1 MPPKRSNPTKKLLF
15 DLVKRLTKSENDQAV
30 ISVYVRFAEQ
40 LKQYSERSTF
50 ECSETYLAEK
60 IKKTLQ
66 LSESSHLVSRFE
78 ELHRRLQCGEFLK
91 KREAVLFFLLCLGSS
106 QKEQSRSSSTVS
118 ITNLSHNATL
128 PQPITSSPQT
138 NDPVSSTLP
147 TLQVTP
153 SALETWRPGGSE
165 MSVSSALRSYVGNVL
180 HTSSDKKS
188 SKMHSTYTSTIASTV
203 LPDPLKRVV
212 LQDLIFSFQGIPG
225 TLLKLDPVSLGF
237 KLDPRFSVSRP
248 IRRVVL
254 RLAELGW
261 LHNRLRRFCEEAESS
276 RSLGLMEKSLVCA
289 LREELTEYYRLVAVL
304 QAQALQQQQLLPS
317 ADSPL
322 SEEPFHGSASSGGL
336 TLRSLGVWALEPT
349 ERLRC
354 LVAIAETSKNRK
366 GGALASAVHSFLQS
380 GDPVERRTARHL
392 LAAVCKPLYLMLS
405 RWVVD
410 GELEDPYGEFFIAA
424 DPQVTGER
432 LWYDKYRVQSD
443 LVPSFVPMAEA
454 NKILAT
460 GKSINFLREV
470 CQDQTPIHGRDM
482 LRQAL
487 DAANVE
493 ALFTSDRDG
502 DLGQV
507 MEMAYQEV
515 SRRVLD
521 VLSGP
526 HKFLENLH
534 ALRRYLLLGQG
545 DFIRHLMEIIN
556 PELCKPAS
564 HLYGHNLSGILETAI
579 RATNAQFE
587 DPEILQRL
595 DVRLLELNAGDIGW
609 DVFTLDYHFSGPIST
624 IFVPNASSYL
634 MLFSTLWRAKRSE
647 YVLTGSWKRQTTAMR
662 MLRKLPELAP
672 VLQRT
677 HLLTAEMI
685 HLVQQMQ
692 YYMLFEVLECSWH
705 EMLGKLGQA
714 ESLDDILKAHM
725 QFLDKTKAGAL
736 LDNES
741 KRLAARL
748 RVVHSL
754 VLSLEKI
761 ETDLHN
767 HALQEL
773 AARNAHE
780 NTIEARGDAGEF
792 GTDTAEEQAYE
803 KARADFKKKYVR
815 DVLTKLTILATD
827 YQEQV
832 KNFLLELADHPNNN
846 LQLLSFRLDFND
858 HYKRR
863 EPRLV
868 APYTYQHR
876 RLSEMGHRVSLT
888 GAASPALNWMTPSFK
903 VNAVWVHLY
912 CASMRNFKIIPSY
925 YFCFLHLSQLP
936 FFNVIYFNIFCIF
949 NFLIKQNKTKHEL
962 LQVVRERR
970 YKRALNSMNLQH
982 SGFQVIS
989 TTFTAMK

>member
-1 MPPKRSNPTKKLLF
+1 MPSEDSSFKKLLYE
-15 DLVKRLTKSENDQAV
+15 LVKRLTKDVDTFQKYMKALTM
-30 ISVYVRFAEQ
+30 
-40 LKQYSERSTF
+40 LKKDPSPSALEW
-50 ECSETYLAEK
+50 SETFLAEK
-60 IKKTLQ
+60 IKIALQ
-66 LSESSHLVSRFE
+66 LSDNSHKIYRFE
-78 ELHRRLQCGEFLK
+78 ELHRRLQCAEFLK
-91 KREAVLFFLLCLGSS
+91 NREAVLLFLLCLGSAQKSNINGQPKINSLPHSLSVLQPVPSEPHNNLPATCSVPSS
-106 QKEQSRSSSTVS
+106 QSTPSVFETWRGSNTIGLSYSRSSPTNISSAASERISPPKMLSTYTAS
-118 ITNLSHNATL
+118 RT
-128 PQPITSSPQT
+128 
-138 NDPVSSTLP
+138 STLP
-147 TLQVTP
+147 MDPLTLISRSGRGDSKA
-153 SALETWRPGGSE
+153 SAQFQNSQA
-165 MSVSSALRSYVGNVL
+165 VSSSLMIG
-180 HTSSDKKS
+180 S
-188 SKMHSTYTSTIASTV
+188 SKSVDRKEVGLS
-203 LPDPLKRVV
+203 LKTNVPEHLV
-212 LQDLIFSFQGIPG
+212 LQDLIFCFQGIPG
-225 TLLKLDPVSLGF
+225 TLLKIDPVTLGF
-237 KLDPRFSVSRP
+237 KIDPMFSVSRP
-248 IRRVVL
+248 VKRMVM
-254 RLAELGW
+254 RLTELGW
-261 LHNRLRRFCEEAESS
+261 LHNKLRRFCEEAESS
-276 RSLGLMEKSLVCA
+276 RSLGLMEKSLVGA

-304 QAQALQQQQLLPS
+304 QAQQRQQVS
-317 ADSPL
+317 
-322 SEEPFHGSASSGGL
+322 SASDPSFCDIYSQEGKKCGAL
-336 TLRSLGVWALEPT
+336 TLRSLAVWVMDPI

-354 LVAIAETSKNRK
+354 FVAIAEASVNRK
-366 GGALASAVHSFLQS
+366 GGALASAVYSFLQS
-380 GDPVERRTARHL
+380 GDPVVRSTARHL
-392 LAAVCKPLYLMLS
+392 LAAVCKPLYVMLS

-432 LWYDKYRVQSD
+432 LWYDKYRVQCD
-443 LVPSFVPMAEA
+443 LVPSFVPMTEA

-470 CQDQTPIHGRDM
+470 CQDQTPVHGRDM

-487 DAANVE
+487 DTARVE

-502 DLGQV
+502 DLRQV

-545 DFIRHLMEIIN
+545 DFIRYLMEIIN

-564 HLYGHNLSGILETAI
+564 HLYGHILSGILETAI

-595 DVRLLELNAGDIGW
+595 DVRLLELNARDIGW

-662 MLRKLPELAP
+662 MFRRLPELAP

-705 EMLGKLGQA
+705 EMLGKLDQA

-725 QFLDKTKAGAL
+725 QFLNKTKAGAL
-736 LDNES
+736 LDHES

-754 VLSLEKI
+754 VLDLEKI
-761 ETDLHN
+761 ETDLHS
-767 HALQEL
+767 HAQEEL
-773 AARNAHE
+773 ATRNKHE
-780 NTIEARGDAGEF
+780 HLIEERGAAGEF
-792 GTDTAEEQAYE
+792 GTSLAEEEKYE
-803 KARADFKKKYVR
+803 RARVDFKKKYLR
-815 DVLTKLTILATD
+815 DVLTKLNILAND

-876 RLSEMGHRVSLT
+876 RLSEMGQRSSLT
-888 GAASPALNWMTPSFK
+888 GSPALAAQW
-903 VNAVWVHLY
+903 
-912 CASMRNFKIIPSY
+912 
-925 YFCFLHLSQLP
+925 
-936 FFNVIYFNIFCIF
+936 
-949 NFLIKQNKTKHEL
+949 
-962 LQVVRERR
+962 
-970 YKRALNSMNLQH
+970 
-982 SGFQVIS
+982 S
-989 TTFTAMK
+989 TVK